1 MKQSKSSE
9 KDHRHFFANE
19 TDYGIHAS
27 FSNTQ
32 GRKNYIISKVKHT
45 KEEIPLAIESFAIS
59 QDKYHS
65 LMERV
70 YRLYD

>member
-1 MKQSKSSE
+1 MKQSKSS
-9 KDHRHFFANE
+9 KKSHQHFFANE

-27 FSNTQ
+27 FSNAR
-32 GRKNYIISKVKHT
+32 GRKNYMISKAKHI
-45 KEEIPLAIESFAIS
+45 KEEAPLGIESFAMS
-59 QDKYHS
+59 PDQYHS